1 MEVSYGQRS
10 IGNTITL
17 YQGGKQYFETFYARI
32 KEAKTFIH
40 IQVYILAKDTTGL
53 RLLDALFE
61 AADRG
66 VRVFLMLD
74 AFGSSWVRKEE
85 IREWKSKGLHVKLFS
100 RRLRFRRLVLGR
112 RQHSKIVVIDNAWMS
127 IGGLNFAD
135 RYSGFDETA
144 PWLDAAA
151 WVYGPA
157 ASVLNRRSAVYWPRK
172 VRRYLRNQP
181 AVLPQ
186 VKGVSV
192 TLLINDWLRNRFE
205 VRNAYREAIEK
216 SEKEILLLAAYFFPS
231 PRMLR
236 RLVEKAE
243 AGVKVRLVFSS
254 VSDVPFVK
262 AATEH
267 FYGRLQR
274 AGVEIYEWQE
284 SVLHAKVALI
294 DNAWFTLGSY
304 NLNQLS
310 DFGSLETNMAIDDPQ
325 LARLLLNQFE
335 EHIYPKSE
343 QLDPVIFSWYARIKQ
358 FISYLVLRFALS
370 LIYIAN
376 RHKR

>member
-1 MEVSYGQRS
+1 MEVTFGQRS
-10 IGNTITL
+10 IGNTVTL
-17 YQGGKQYFETFYARI
+17 YRGGEQYFEELYTRL
-32 KEAKTFIH
+32 EQAKTFIH
-40 IQVYILAKDTTGL
+40 IQVYILAKDATGL
-53 RLLDALFE
+53 RLLEVLFD

-85 IREWKSKGLHVKLFS
+85 IRDWKAKGLHVKLFS
-100 RRLRFRRLVLGR
+100 RRLSFHRLVLGR
-112 RQHSKIVVIDNAWMS
+112 RQHSKIFIIDNAWMS
-127 IGGLNFAD
+127 VAGLNIAD
-135 RYSGFDETA
+135 RYSGFDNAA
-144 PWLDAAA
+144 PWLDAAV

-157 ASVLNRRSAVYWPRK
+157 ASLLNQRCAVYWPRK

-181 AVLPQ
+181 ALPPQ
-186 VKGVSV
+186 ENGSSVSI
-192 TLLINDWLRNRFE
+192 LINDWLRKRFE

-243 AGVKVRLVFSS
+243 SGVKVRLVFSS

-262 AATEH
+262 AATEYY
-267 FYGRLQR
+267 YGRLQR
-274 AGVEIYEWQE
+274 AGVEIFEWQE
-284 SVLHAKVALI
+284 SILHAKVALV
-294 DNAWFTLGSY
+294 DRTWFTLGSY

-310 DFGSLETNMAIDDPQ
+310 DYGSLETNIAMDDLN
-325 LARLLLNQFE
+325 LARVLMNQFE
-335 EHIYPKSE
+335 DDIYPKSTKVE
-343 QLDPVIFSWYARIKQ
+343 PVIFNWYTGIKR

-370 LIYIAN
+370 LIFITN